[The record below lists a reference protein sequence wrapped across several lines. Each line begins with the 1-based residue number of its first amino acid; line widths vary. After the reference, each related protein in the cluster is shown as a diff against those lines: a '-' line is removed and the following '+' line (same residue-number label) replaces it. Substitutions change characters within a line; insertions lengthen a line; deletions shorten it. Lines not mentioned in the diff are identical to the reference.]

1 MIYLIITLAGIL
13 MIFAGLYFM
22 SLGFATP
29 PDIFMFF
36 LGLILFVPGL
46 IITLLFAG
54 KVDLKSI
61 KTDSGARKGEK
72 RIKTETARPPVKSKV
87 TGKTSAAESGR
98 PRRVPEM
105 IKGGEKTG
113 ATETIKSTR
122 EAPERKQGPVG
133 PVRVKHEH
141 EEKTGSIKV
150 AETADKKLEV
160 KGSEAST
167 TPRIKPSRVSEE
179 IRGELAE
186 KPDESHK
193 TTRVTE
199 KPPIKPAPIRPMRSA
214 PEREIRKK
222 SEVPPSKDE
231 EAPKRKFLSLPKI
244 RRGKEKEETRKPST
258 VKPPRKETPAPPK
271 PGPARK
277 PADNSYVTE
286 RLQRLKQEYI
296 ENVDDV
302 EDLLED
308 RLDSFKG
315 AINRIRAETR
325 EPSII
330 WSFDAS
336 DVQDAMRETITAA
349 EESVVLMYPWI
360 RNIDVSVLKKFMDT
374 ESRLIIQEASLD
386 DEASVEL
393 IKVLVDNNVQIRTM
407 PHIHT
412 VAAVADDKNGLIIST
427 DPIYESFE
435 VGVIYKDK
443 KSISEIKKLFEE
455 AWELS
460 NEINLEGV

>member
-1 MIYLIITLAGIL
+1 

-29 PDIFMFF
+29 PNIFMFF
-36 LGLILFVPGL
+36 LGLVLFVPGL

-54 KVDLKSI
+54 RIDLGSI
-61 KTDSGARKGEK
+61 KASSEK
-72 RIKTETARPPVKSKV
+72 KTPKKKVKPAKRAPVKRQPTFKAPEAVEGVSEKKV
-87 TGKTSAAESGR
+87 VGVGR
-98 PRRVPEM
+98 STLKAPEAVEGAPKRRVPSVL
-105 IKGGEKTG
+105 KEK
-113 ATETIKSTR
+113 
-122 EAPERKQGPVG
+122 PEK
-133 PVRVKHEH
+133 ES
-141 EEKTGSIKV
+141 E
-150 AETADKKLEV
+150 
-160 KGSEAST
+160 GSEKSIPETSAGAKPVMPK
-167 TPRIKPSRVSEE
+167 TPTKESRDIKPSTGGSSASESIASEPSRIAPVRKITPEKTIRPAPKKKSPAEGISKSRTTESSRKRLFSLPKLRKGKEDVSEK
-179 IRGELAE
+179 GKGLPPKKKTQ
-186 KPDESHK
+186 KP
-193 TTRVTE
+193 V
-199 KPPIKPAPIRPMRSA
+199 KPAPVRRT
-214 PEREIRKK
+214 
-222 SEVPPSKDE
+222 PSK
-231 EAPKRKFLSLPKI
+231 
-244 RRGKEKEETRKPST
+244 T
-258 VKPPRKETPAPPK
+258 
-271 PGPARK
+271 
-277 PADNSYVTE
+277 DNSYVTE
-286 RLQRLKQEYI
+286 RLKKLKQEYI

-393 IKVLVDNNVQIRTM
+393 IKVLMDNNVEIRTM

-455 AWELS
+455 AWNLS
-460 NEINLEGV
+460 DEINLEGV

>member
-1 MIYLIITLAGIL
+1 MIYLLVTFAGIL

-54 KVDLKSI
+54 RIDLESI
-61 KTDSGARKGEK
+61 KAASEK
-72 RIKTETARPPVKSKV
+72 KTPKKKVKPAKRAPVKRQPAFKAPEAVEGAPEKKV
-87 TGKTSAAESGR
+87 VGVGR
-98 PRRVPEM
+98 STLRAPEGAPKRRVPSAL
-105 IKGGEKTG
+105 KEKPEKESEGSEKSIPEISTG
-113 ATETIKSTR
+113 ARPVTSETPTKES
-122 EAPERKQGPVG
+122 G
-133 PVRVKHEH
+133 
-141 EEKTGSIKV
+141 
-150 AETADKKLEV
+150 D
-160 KGSEAST
+160 
-167 TPRIKPSRVSEE
+167 IKPSTGGSSASESIASEPSKIAPIRKITPEKSIIPAPKKKSLDMDSGEVS
-179 IRGELAE
+179 
-186 KPDESHK
+186 KTK
-193 TTRVTE
+193 TTEAPRKRLFSLPKLRKGKVDASE
-199 KPPIKPAPIRPMRSA
+199 KGKGLPPKKKTQKPAKPAPVRRT
-214 PEREIRKK
+214 
-222 SEVPPSKDE
+222 PSK
-231 EAPKRKFLSLPKI
+231 
-244 RRGKEKEETRKPST
+244 T
-258 VKPPRKETPAPPK
+258 
-271 PGPARK
+271 
-277 PADNSYVTE
+277 DNSYVTE
-286 RLQRLKQEYI
+286 RLKKLKQEYI

-393 IKVLVDNNVQIRTM
+393 IKVLMDNNVEIRTM

-455 AWELS
+455 AWNLS
-460 NEINLEGV
+460 DEINLEGV

>member
-1 MIYLIITLAGIL
+1 MIYLIITIAGIV

-54 KVDLKSI
+54 KVDLKSL
-61 KTDSGARKGEK
+61 KAESEPKKDKK
-72 RIKTETARPPVKSKV
+72 RIKKARAPVK
-87 TGKTSAAESGR
+87 TEGPGKPQR
-98 PRRVPEM
+98 PRRVPG
-105 IKGGEKTG
+105 IVKG
-113 ATETIKSTR
+113 
-122 EAPERKQGPVG
+122 
-133 PVRVKHEH
+133 
-141 EEKTGSIKV
+141 EEKTETPEQVKSMGKV
-150 AETADKKLEV
+150 TQRKAGPVKPVRTET
-160 KGSEAST
+160 SEDEIRSRT
-167 TPRIKPSRVSEE
+167 IKPSRVTETSDESLGAEGSEPSAASMIKPSEPSKE
-179 IRGELAE
+179 ILGGELPEKPEKVPSPETPGKAE
-186 KPDESHK
+186 KPP
-193 TTRVTE
+193 R
-199 KPPIKPAPIRPMRSA
+199 KPAPIRPMRPA
-214 PEREIRKK
+214 PKK
-222 SEVPPSKDE
+222 EVPEEE
-231 EAPKRKFLSLPKI
+231 EAPTSREEPKRKFLRLPKI
-244 RRGKEKEETRKPST
+244 RRARKPEETREPPA
-258 VKPPRKETPAPPK
+258 VKPVRKKTSAPPK
-271 PGPARK
+271 TAPSRK

-393 IKVLVDNNVQIRTM
+393 IKVLMDNNVQIRTM

>member
-1 MIYLIITLAGIL
+1 MIYLLITFAGIV

-29 PDIFMFF
+29 PDIFMFM
-36 LGLILFVPGL
+36 LGLLLFVPGL

-54 KVDLKSI
+54 KIDLESITKASKARTSRDKKS
-61 KTDSGARKGEK
+61 KATVRPARRMK
-72 RIKTETARPPVKSKV
+72 RLPEEVKPKQTFKTEKSFRQIKKPLPETKDESAGVSSGGVRSVSEEKIGSAGVSSGGVRSVSGVEGESADASAEKEPGRGVTSRVK
-87 TGKTSAAESGR
+87 
-98 PRRVPEM
+98 VPEP
-105 IKGGEKTG
+105 
-113 ATETIKSTR
+113 AT
-122 EAPERKQGPVG
+122 PEPSSRKM
-133 PVRVKHEH
+133 EI
-141 EEKTGSIKV
+141 T
-150 AETADKKLEV
+150 
-160 KGSEAST
+160 
-167 TPRIKPSRVSEE
+167 PSRVSPRKKEPE
-179 IRGELAE
+179 VPLKEAVKETAPRRPSQTRKKLFKLPKLGRKKTPESKE
-186 KPDESHK
+186 KP
-193 TTRVTE
+193 
-199 KPPIKPAPIRPMRSA
+199 KPAKSKVA
-214 PEREIRKK
+214 PQRTAKTLK
-222 SEVPPSKDE
+222 
-231 EAPKRKFLSLPKI
+231 
-244 RRGKEKEETRKPST
+244 
-258 VKPPRKETPAPPK
+258 TP
-271 PGPARK
+271 

-286 RLQRLKQEYI
+286 RLKKLKQEYI

-315 AINRIRAETR
+315 AINRIRAETS

-336 DVQDAMRETITAA
+336 DVQDAMKETINSA
-349 EESVVLMYPWI
+349 EEKVMLMYPWI

-374 ESRLIIQEASLD
+374 DSRLIIQEASLD

-393 IKVLVDNNVQIRTM
+393 IKVLLDNNVRIRTM

-412 VAAVADDKNGLIIST
+412 VAAVSDDKNGLIIST

-455 AWELS
+455 AWNLS
-460 NEINLEGV
+460 DEINLEGT

>member
-1 MIYLIITLAGIL
+1 MIYLIITIAGIV

-46 IITLLFAG
+46 IIALLFAG
-54 KVDLKSI
+54 KVDLKSL
-61 KTDSGARKGEK
+61 KAESDPKKDE
-72 RIKTETARPPVKSKV
+72 RIKKARAPVK
-87 TGKTSAAESGR
+87 TEGPGKPQR
-98 PRRVPEM
+98 PRRVPA
-105 IKGGEKTG
+105 IVKGGEKT
-113 ATETIKSTR
+113 
-122 EAPERKQGPVG
+122 EAPEPVKSTGKVTRRKPGPVK
-133 PVRVKHEH
+133 PIRA
-141 EEKTGSIKV
+141 
-150 AETADKKLEV
+150 AETSEDEVKSRVIKPAKVTETPDEILEV
-160 KGSEAST
+160 EGSETSAAS
-167 TPRIKPSRVSEE
+167 RIKPSE
-179 IRGELAE
+179 ISKEILGGELPEKPEKAPSPETPGEAE
-186 KPDESHK
+186 KPP
-193 TTRVTE
+193 R
-199 KPPIKPAPIRPMRSA
+199 KPAPIRPMRPA
-214 PEREIRKK
+214 PKK
-222 SEVPPSKDE
+222 EVTEEQEAPPSRE
-231 EAPKRKFLSLPKI
+231 EPKRKFIRLPKI
-244 RRGKEKEETRKPST
+244 RRARKPEETRE
-258 VKPPRKETPAPPK
+258 PPLAKSARKKTPAPAKTAPS
-271 PGPARK
+271 RK

-393 IKVLVDNNVQIRTM
+393 IKVLMDNNVQIRTM

-460 NEINLEGV
+460 NEINLEGL

>member
-1 MIYLIITLAGIL
+1 MIYLIITIAGIV

-54 KVDLKSI
+54 KVDLKSL
-61 KTDSGARKGEK
+61 KAESESKKDKK
-72 RIKTETARPPVKSKV
+72 RIKKARAPVKAEGP
-87 TGKTSAAESGR
+87 GKPQR
-98 PRRVPEM
+98 PRRVPG
-105 IKGGEKTG
+105 IVKG
-113 ATETIKSTR
+113 
-122 EAPERKQGPVG
+122 
-133 PVRVKHEH
+133 
-141 EEKTGSIKV
+141 EEKTETPEQVKSMGKV
-150 AETADKKLEV
+150 TTRKPGPVKPVRTET
-160 KGSEAST
+160 SEDEIRSRA
-167 TPRIKPSRVSEE
+167 IKPSRVTEAPDESLGAEGSEPSAASMIKPSEPSKE
-179 IRGELAE
+179 ILGGELPEKPEKVPSPETHGKAE
-186 KPDESHK
+186 KPP
-193 TTRVTE
+193 R
-199 KPPIKPAPIRPMRSA
+199 KPAPIRPMRPA
-214 PEREIRKK
+214 PKK
-222 SEVPPSKDE
+222 EVPEEKAPPSSE
-231 EAPKRKFLSLPKI
+231 EPKRKFIRLPKI
-244 RRGKEKEETRKPST
+244 RRTRKPEETREPPA
-258 VKPPRKETPAPPK
+258 VKPARKKTPAPAKTAPS
-271 PGPARK
+271 RK

-349 EESVVLMYPWI
+349 EERVVLMYPWI

-393 IKVLVDNNVQIRTM
+393 IKVLMDNNVQIRTM

>member
-1 MIYLIITLAGIL
+1 MIYLLVTFAGIL

-54 KVDLKSI
+54 RIDLESI
-61 KTDSGARKGEK
+61 KAASEK
-72 RIKTETARPPVKSKV
+72 KTPKKKVKPAKRAPVKRQPAFKAPEAVEGAPEKKVVGVGRSTLKAPEAVEGVSKRRIPSILKEKPEKISEV
-87 TGKTSAAESGR
+87 SEKSVPETSAGAKPVTAETPRKESKDIKPSTGEASASESIASEPSKIAPIRKITPEKAIR
-98 PRRVPEM
+98 PAPKKKSPEM
-105 IKGGEKTG
+105 ISEGVSKSES
-113 ATETIKSTR
+113 TET
-122 EAPERKQGPVG
+122 PRKRLFSLP
-133 PVRVKHEH
+133 
-141 EEKTGSIKV
+141 
-150 AETADKKLEV
+150 KLR
-160 KGSEAST
+160 KGKED
-167 TPRIKPSRVSEE
+167 VSEKG
-179 IRGELAE
+179 RGLPPKKKTQ
-186 KPDESHK
+186 KPA
-193 TTRVTE
+193 
-199 KPPIKPAPIRPMRSA
+199 KPAPA
-214 PEREIRKK
+214 RKT
-222 SEVPPSKDE
+222 PSK
-231 EAPKRKFLSLPKI
+231 
-244 RRGKEKEETRKPST
+244 T
-258 VKPPRKETPAPPK
+258 
-271 PGPARK
+271 
-277 PADNSYVTE
+277 DNSYVTE
-286 RLQRLKQEYI
+286 RLKKLKQEYI

-393 IKVLVDNNVQIRTM
+393 IKVLMDNNVEIRTM

-455 AWELS
+455 AWNLS
-460 NEINLEGV
+460 DEINLEGV

>member
-1 MIYLIITLAGIL
+1 MIYLIITIAGIV

-54 KVDLKSI
+54 KVDLKSL
-61 KTDSGARKGEK
+61 KAESESKKDKK
-72 RIKTETARPPVKSKV
+72 RIKKARAPVKAEGP
-87 TGKTSAAESGR
+87 GKPQR
-98 PRRVPEM
+98 PRRVPG
-105 IKGGEKTG
+105 IVKG
-113 ATETIKSTR
+113 
-122 EAPERKQGPVG
+122 
-133 PVRVKHEH
+133 
-141 EEKTGSIKV
+141 EEKTETPEQVKSMGKV
-150 AETADKKLEV
+150 TTRKPGPVKPVRTET
-160 KGSEAST
+160 SEDEIRSRA
-167 TPRIKPSRVSEE
+167 IKPSRVTEAPDESLGAEGSEPSAASMIKPSEPSKE
-179 IRGELAE
+179 ILGGELPEKPEKVPSPETHGKAE
-186 KPDESHK
+186 KPP
-193 TTRVTE
+193 R
-199 KPPIKPAPIRPMRSA
+199 KPAPIRPMRPA
-214 PEREIRKK
+214 PKK
-222 SEVPPSKDE
+222 EVPEEKAPPSSE
-231 EAPKRKFLSLPKI
+231 EPKRKFIRLPKI
-244 RRGKEKEETRKPST
+244 RRTRKPEET
-258 VKPPRKETPAPPK
+258 KKPPAVKPVRKKTSAPPK
-271 PGPARK
+271 TAPSRK

-393 IKVLVDNNVQIRTM
+393 IKVLMDNNVQIRTM

>member
-1 MIYLIITLAGIL
+1 MIYLIITIAGIV

-54 KVDLKSI
+54 KVDLKSL
-61 KTDSGARKGEK
+61 KAESEPKKDKK
-72 RIKTETARPPVKSKV
+72 RIKKARAPVKAEGP
-87 TGKTSAAESGR
+87 GKPQR
-98 PRRVPEM
+98 PRRVPG
-105 IKGGEKTG
+105 IVKG
-113 ATETIKSTR
+113 
-122 EAPERKQGPVG
+122 
-133 PVRVKHEH
+133 
-141 EEKTGSIKV
+141 EEKTETPEQVKSMGKV
-150 AETADKKLEV
+150 TQRKAGPVKPVRTET
-160 KGSEAST
+160 SEDEIRSRT
-167 TPRIKPSRVSEE
+167 IKPSRVTETSDESLGAEGSEPSAASMIKPSEPSKE
-179 IRGELAE
+179 ILGGELPEKPEKVPSPETPGKAE
-186 KPDESHK
+186 KPP
-193 TTRVTE
+193 R
-199 KPPIKPAPIRPMRSA
+199 KPAPIRPMRPA
-214 PEREIRKK
+214 PKK
-222 SEVPPSKDE
+222 EVPEEKAPPSSE
-231 EAPKRKFLSLPKI
+231 EPKRKFIRLPKI
-244 RRGKEKEETRKPST
+244 RRTRKPEET
-258 VKPPRKETPAPPK
+258 KKPPAVKPVRKKTSAPPK
-271 PGPARK
+271 TAPSRK

-393 IKVLVDNNVQIRTM
+393 IKVLMDNNVQIRTM